1 MKLKLILISILFPAF
16 FVACQSKKYEDKKSP
31 NTNIKTAIIENT
43 VPYTVALN
51 YFVKNTVDS
60 IANPKIESKE
70 VFDSYF
76 GYATTM
82 GKNGKPTVVDFTNQF
97 AIAVVL
103 PKTDTATSIQ
113 PVSLKK
119 GKDNSMVFEYKV
131 SLGNTQSYTIRPF
144 LLLVI
149 DKKFD
154 GKVRL
159 ESIE

>member
-1 MKLKLILISILFPAF
+1 
-16 FVACQSKKYEDKKSP
+16 
-31 NTNIKTAIIENT
+31 
-43 VPYTVALN
+43 
-51 YFVKNTVDS
+51 
-60 IANPKIESKE
+60 
-70 VFDSYF
+70 
-76 GYATTM
+76 M